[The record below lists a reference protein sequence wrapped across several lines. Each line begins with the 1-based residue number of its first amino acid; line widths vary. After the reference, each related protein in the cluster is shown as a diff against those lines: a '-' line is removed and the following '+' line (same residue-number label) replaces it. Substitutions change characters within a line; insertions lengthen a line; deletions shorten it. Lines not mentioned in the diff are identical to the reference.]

1 MSEFE
6 KLIRES
12 DLIIAHAGV
21 GTIFHALRSGK
32 VPIVV
37 PRRRHYGEIIDDH
50 QVTLSRALSRT
61 QRVIV
66 VEDVALLLGAA
77 REAMA
82 RQSAPGSSVREVAMI
97 QLVADAL
104 RKT

>member
-1 MSEFE
+1 
-6 KLIRES
+6 
-12 DLIIAHAGV
+12 
-21 GTIFHALRSGK
+21 
-32 VPIVV
+32 
-37 PRRRHYGEIIDDH
+37 
-50 QVTLSRALSRT
+50 
-61 QRVIV
+61 

-82 RQSAPGSSVREVAMI
+82 RQSAPGSSVREVAMV